1 MPICTKSQSSEHIC
15 LTLVEK
21 SKEEQEGSQVLKAD
35 FDKDDNYYTLQV
47 LHIIVSCIYACAAI
61 ASVGFILLKNTH
73 KKLSIQGNLR
83 RNNNFWTTTAVFER
97 ITTTLTSIPHKKC
110 IRQTKKIL
118 ALCTILINVTTH
130 QTQYVMDLRNCL
142 LFLYCSCCYKGWM
155 LMYKHL
161 IQEAN
166 EKNQFLEDKM
176 QSLPNSHVPTKF
188 LRLGTIDH
196 FLSNAKIMG
205 LYHYDQN
212 NLSLRTKGIYFG
224 YRIYMYFEIDISPLN
239 LMV

>member
-1 MPICTKSQSSEHIC
+1 
-15 LTLVEK
+15 
-21 SKEEQEGSQVLKAD
+21 
-35 FDKDDNYYTLQV
+35 
-47 LHIIVSCIYACAAI
+47 
-61 ASVGFILLKNTH
+61 
-73 KKLSIQGNLR
+73 
-83 RNNNFWTTTAVFER
+83 
-97 ITTTLTSIPHKKC
+97 
-110 IRQTKKIL
+110 
-118 ALCTILINVTTH
+118 
-130 QTQYVMDLRNCL
+130 
-142 LFLYCSCCYKGWM
+142 
-155 LMYKHL
+155 MYKHL